1 MKKLQAKAADLR
13 ESLIRDFGR
22 QYVRFG
28 HSELM
33 GRAVGLLLSVE
44 EPLTTE
50 EIAARLGVSKSPI
63 NQIAR
68 RLEELNLV
76 RRIRK
81 PGDRKH
87 YYEISPRVF
96 LQAATNLYRLYE
108 ENLRLAERT
117 LRTALTQLERARGA
131 EADALRLLCERVIDM
146 REFHLHLVDSYKR
159 FIEEW
164 NEAEL
169 RLPSVETYAKRLVGT
184 AAATRA
190 VL

>member
-1 MKKLQAKAADLR
+1 
-13 ESLIRDFGR
+13 
-22 QYVRFG
+22 VRFG

-33 GRAVGLLLSVE
+33 GRTVGLLLSAE
-44 EPLTTE
+44 EALTTD

-108 ENLRLAERT
+108 ENLRVAERT
-117 LRTALTQLERARGA
+117 LRSAFARLERAKSGEA
-131 EADALRLLCERVIDM
+131 ESLRLLCERVIDM
-146 REFHLHLVDSYKR
+146 REFHLHLVEAFKH
-159 FIEEW
+159 FLEEW
-164 NEAEL
+164 NAAEL
-169 RLPSVETYAKRLVGT
+169 QLPAVDTYAKRLKAT
-184 AAATRA
+184 ARAARPA
-190 VL
+190 L

>member
-1 MKKLQAKAADLR
+1 
-13 ESLIRDFGR
+13 
-22 QYVRFG
+22 
-28 HSELM
+28 M
-33 GRAVGLLLSVE
+33 GRTVGLLLCAE
-44 EPLTTE
+44 EALTVD
-50 EIAARLGVSKSPI
+50 EIAVRLGVSKSPI

-108 ENLRLAERT
+108 ENLRLADRT
-117 LRTALTQLERARGA
+117 LGAALGRLGRAKGA
-131 EADALRLLCERVIDM
+131 EAESLRLLCERVIDM
-146 REFHLHLVDSYKR
+146 REFHLHLLEAYRR
-159 FIEEW
+159 FIDEW

-169 RLPSVETYAKRLVGT
+169 SLPPVDTYAERLSTTT
-184 AAATRA
+184 ARS
-190 VL
+190 LP

>member
-1 MKKLQAKAADLR
+1 MRTDDLR

-33 GRAVGLLLSVE
+33 GRTVGLLLAAE
-44 EPLTTE
+44 EALTTD

-108 ENLRLAERT
+108 ENLRLADRT
-117 LRTALTQLERARGA
+117 LRSALGRLQRAKAA
-131 EADALRLLCERVIDM
+131 ESESLRLLCERVIDM
-146 REFHLHLVDSYKR
+146 REFHLHLVESYKR

-164 NEAEL
+164 NDAEL
-169 RLPSVETYAKRLVGT
+169 KLPPVEAYAKRL
-184 AAATRA
+184 AATASVTRST
-190 VL
+190 L